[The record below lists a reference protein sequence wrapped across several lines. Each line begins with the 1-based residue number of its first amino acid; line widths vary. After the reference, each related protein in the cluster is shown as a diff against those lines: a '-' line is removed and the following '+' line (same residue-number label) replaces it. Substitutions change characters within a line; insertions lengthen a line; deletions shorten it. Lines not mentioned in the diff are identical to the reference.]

1 MKFSKRIQNGYD
13 DTGTSIMAVEP
24 DYSKFDSAEDL
35 LRDAARWGLLEEL
48 RELLCGCPLE
58 EAGSRLTHYRDVAY
72 ELASAKDRNLA
83 VDLLLRVT
91 GVDTFAAHGL
101 RDYGR
106 KHGCSHE
113 HFRELAEEMRVCLHL
128 GQPTRKI
135 QPEEVDHHAA

>member
-13 DTGTSIMAVEP
+13 ENGTSVVAIEP
-24 DYSKFDSAEDL
+24 DYSKFDTAADI
-35 LRDAARWGLLEEL
+35 LRDAARWGLLGEL
-48 RELLCGCPLE
+48 RGLLCNRTLDE
-58 EAGSRLTHYRDVAY
+58 EGDRLTHYRDVAY

-91 GVDTFAAHGL
+91 GVDAFGAPGL

-113 HFRELAEEMRVCLHL
+113 FFREQADAMRVRLRI
-128 GQPTRKI
+128 GQSETQTQSANRD
-135 QPEEVDHHAA
+135 QHAA